1 MKEGSASPRPVIF
14 TDLDGTLL
22 DAENYAFDESREA
35 LERVKSAAIPLVFCS
50 SKTRAEQEYYRAAL
64 DIADPFIVENGS
76 AIFVPRGYFGF
87 DFPFH
92 HIRDHYAVIELG
104 ISVENIRNLLRE
116 IRGQLQLPLT
126 GFGDMDLPELCRIT
140 GLAPEAACRARQREY
155 SETIV
160 PSLSAAEFRRLESR
174 LAGKGLLGVPGSR
187 LYTITGKNADKG
199 RAVQRLGELFRREFG
214 RVITIGV
221 GDSQN
226 DFPMLNAVE
235 RPFLV
240 QKPGRRWAPADSPRV
255 RKIAGVGPAG
265 WKIAIAEI
273 LAGYTLPNP

>member
-1 MKEGSASPRPVIF
+1 MKDGAASPRPVIF

-22 DAENYAFDESREA
+22 DAESYAFDESRET
-35 LERVKSAAIPLVFCS
+35 LERVKSAGIPVVFCS

-64 DIADPFIVENGS
+64 GVTDPFIVENGS
-76 AIFVPRGYFGF
+76 AIFIPRDYFGF

-92 HIRDHYAVIELG
+92 HTRDQYAVIELG
-104 ISVENIRNLLRE
+104 VSAKDIRSVLRE
-116 IRGQLQLPLT
+116 IREQQRLPLA
-126 GFGDMDLPELCRIT
+126 GFGDLDLPELCRIT
-140 GLAPEAACRARQREY
+140 GLAPEAARRALQREY

-160 PSLSAAEFRRLESR
+160 PSLSAEEFRRLENR
-174 LAGKGLLGVPGSR
+174 LAEKGLRGVAGSR
-187 LYTITGKNADKG
+187 LYTITGQNGDKG

-214 RVITIGV
+214 DIITVGV

-235 RPFLV
+235 RPYLV
-240 QKPGRRWAPADSPRV
+240 QKPGRRWAPADLPRV

-265 WKIAIAEI
+265 WKIAMAEI